1 MTTKLTLSIKEE
13 TVQRAKRISKKRGKS
28 ISKMFEEY
36 LDSIVEKET
45 DANPLEAI
53 LKITKEHKSKVSIPA
68 DANYNKMVNDW
79 RYEEY
84 NDNSQKI
91 ED

>member
-45 DANPLEAI
+45 DASPLEAI
-53 LKITKEHKSKVSIPA
+53 LKITMEHRNKVSIPV
-68 DANYNKMVNDW
+68 DGDYNKMVNDW

-84 NDNSQKI
+84 NNNSQKI